1 MTSFF
6 ELFKRSVFDDL
17 TAYTENPT
25 ILVYLYIQEGLM
37 KSTRLQSNDNTEINQ
52 RL

>member
-17 TAYTENPT
+17 TAYAENP
-25 ILVYLYIQEGLM
+25 M
-37 KSTRLQSNDNTEINQ
+37 KSTKLKSNDNTKIN
-52 RL
+52 LKL